1 MGFVYNA
8 IYTEFELG
16 FGGENDTFASLF
28 FKKYYNRREKVVGR
42 RKLDQVEAKQSRADD
57 FHYKSC

>member
-1 MGFVYNA
+1 MGFVYDA
-8 IYTEFELG
+8 IYTEFEMG
-16 FGGENDTFASLF
+16 FGGKMIPLLLF
-28 FKKYYNRREKVVGR
+28 YKYYNRREKVVGR